1 MLDDTHLSLAAEH
14 HDLVKLGAG
23 AGIGSG
29 LIIQLIQQFGP
40 MLAKLLIDL
49 IMKKNAAVGLKAS
62 APGSIDFSLI
72 KGLIAG
78 LLTSYRGQVIT
89 FLDTEENALLDM
101 IIGKLSA

>member
-1 MLDDTHLSLAAEH
+1 MYDDTHLSLAAEH
-14 HDLVKLGAG
+14 HDLLKLGATG
-23 AGIGSG
+23 GIGAG

-40 MLAKLLIDL
+40 TLAKMLIDL
-49 IMKKNAAVGLKAS
+49 ILKKNAATGLKATP
-62 APGSIDFSLI
+62 AGSIDFSLI

-89 FLDTEENALLDM
+89 FLDTEENALLDL